1 MLLQHWHDLVDE
13 IDLGLNERG
22 GHTGHEGGKNGADHA
37 AL

>member
-13 IDLGLNERG
+13 IDLGLNEHG
-22 GHTGHEGGKNGADHA
+22 GHTGHEGGKNGADHD